1 MNSVGRRMLGEQM
14 GEKGRLR
21 NGDNGGGVLW
31 IKLAVVLLVGLFLSR
46 AFFVQVVTG
55 QSQLGQAEGNSLER
69 KWIEAK
75 RGVVKDR
82 TGEVMVRNS
91 KNDKGEIER
100 EYLLKE
106 AGAHLLGYVGEV
118 GEGEMEEFNL
128 RAGEW
133 IGKMGVESA
142 FDESLRGTP
151 GQSLVEVDADGEI
164 IREVTRRSP
173 MDGRELKLNVSKG
186 LQEHI
191 ATVLKKREEEEE
203 GETKGAVVVT
213 TVDGELLGLVSW
225 PSFDANL
232 FVRKDK
238 KVKELLESEDKP
250 LFNRAA
256 LGIYPPG
263 SVYKLVTATAGLEEG
278 VIDENTLIEDTG
290 EIVIGQYRYGNW
302 YFDQYGKR
310 EGELDVTEALKRSN
324 DIFFYKTGERL
335 GVEKMREWS
344 HKMGLGEKIDWDL
357 GGQITGGVPDPIDW
371 EKRTGQRWFLGNTYH
386 MSIGQGDLRTSPLQ
400 INRMTATAVSGE
412 ICDVRVEGKSGKCS
426 EVGIDD
432 QSRELVVE
440 GMKQT
445 CSEGGTAYPFFDF
458 EPQAACKT
466 GTSQQGGEEALPHA
480 WISVVVPKKGEEEF
494 DLKAYEKGAVIT
506 VLLEAAGEGSEQ
518 AGPVAREIADYL
530 IENVEW

>member
-14 GEKGRLR
+14 GEKGKLR
-21 NGDNGGGVLW
+21 NSDSKGGMLW
-31 IKLAVVLLVGLFLSR
+31 LKLVVVLLAGIFMSR

-55 QSQLGQAEGNSLER
+55 QIQSGQAQGNSLER

-75 RGVVKDR
+75 RGVIKDR
-82 TGEVMVRNS
+82 EGEVMVRNS
-91 KNDKGEIER
+91 KNDKGEVER
-100 EYLLKE
+100 EYLLEE

-118 GEGEMEEFNL
+118 NEDEMEKFNL
-128 RAGEW
+128 RAGEL
-133 IGKMGVESA
+133 IGKMGVEKA
-142 FDESLRGTP
+142 FDEVLRGVP
-151 GQSLVEVDADGEI
+151 GQSLVEVDAEGEI
-164 IREVTRRSP
+164 IREVTRKNP
-173 MDGRELKLNVSKG
+173 IDGRELKLNVSKG
-186 LQEHI
+186 LQEQI
-191 ATVLKKREEEEE
+191 TKVLRERED
-203 GETKGAVVVT
+203 ETKGAVVVT
-213 TVDGELLGLVSW
+213 TVDGELLGMVSW

-232 FVRKDK
+232 FVKKDD
-238 KVKELLESEDKP
+238 KVKELLNSEDKP

-302 YFDQYGKR
+302 YYDQYGKT
-310 EGELDVTEALKRSN
+310 EGELDVIGALKRSN
-324 DIFFYKTGERL
+324 DIFFYKTGEKL

-357 GGQITGGVPDPIDW
+357 GGQITGGVPDPIEW

-412 ICDVRVEGKSGKCS
+412 ICDVRVEGKSGDCS
-426 EVGIDD
+426 RVDIGDKT
-432 QSRELVVE
+432 RELVVE

-445 CSEGGTAYPFFDF
+445 CSQGGTAFPFFDF
-458 EPQAACKT
+458 KPQAACKT
-466 GTSQQGGEEALPHA
+466 GTAQQGGEEALPHA

-518 AGPVAREIADYL
+518 AGSVAREVADYL
-530 IENVEW
+530 IEDVEW